1 MRRVAM
7 SSLLFV
13 FIHSIINT
21 IKRFFKKPVNAVLA
35 IFLLG
40 FIGFSFFMPSINP
53 DFAEENAPIWALKAG
68 LFAYMAM
75 VFFAS
80 IVQGFKN
87 GASMFDMCD
96 INLPF
101 TAPIKQQ
108 SVLIYGMI
116 KSLGRAALLCLFLVW
131 QGYLFA
137 LFGIDWRGIIIIIAL
152 FIITTALCQFL
163 QMAIY
168 LLTFGRTK
176 RKIAFGI
183 GIAALYLPLVI
194 KAIYEFTRGAELE
207 IAAERVIN
215 SPYFNYAPI
224 LGWMSGAA
232 ADFAMELSF
241 LPGVS
246 GNIAEG
252 LILTALLII
261 AFAGCTVYILRS
273 KADFYEDA
281 IVAGETRFALQR
293 DIAEGNAQS
302 IFAQA
307 NGKKNKPPKKLTKT
321 GVNGFGASAIFY
333 KQMRET
339 FREKFFGLWGVG
351 TLTQIGMVVGFTIA
365 LKSDED
371 PISPVAGLMLI
382 TVMMMFCQIFILS
395 TGAGMREL
403 YSHYIFIIPEN
414 PLKKLIWANVITLF
428 KCSVEA
434 VIIFTAAGII
444 YGASPLLTFTCAVAF
459 ICYVFY
465 LIGLTYAFERIEIVS
480 KALVLGLYFLS
491 IMLVLAPGIIIGVA
505 VGALAG
511 MPVGVLVFAAYEIL
525 AGIGGFALAQ
535 GILHNMDMPQIT
547 AAGVSVKKE

>member
-1 MRRVAM
+1 MN
-7 SSLLFV
+7 SLLFV
-13 FIHSIINT
+13 FTHSLINT

-40 FIGFSFFMPSINP
+40 FIGFSFFMPSFDP
-53 DFAEENAPIWALKAG
+53 EFAEDTAPIWALKAG

-75 VFFAS
+75 VFAAS
-80 IVQGFKN
+80 IAQGFKN

-116 KSLGRAALLCLFLVW
+116 KSLGRAALLCLFLIW

-152 FIITTALCQFL
+152 FILTTALCQFL

-168 LLTFGRTK
+168 LLTFGRKK
-176 RKIAFGI
+176 RKTLFGI
-183 GIAALYLPLVI
+183 GIAVLFLPLLV
-194 KAIYEFTRGAELE
+194 KVIYEFTRGTDLQT
-207 IAAERVIN
+207 AAERVIN
-215 SPYFNYAPI
+215 SPFFNYTPV
-224 LGWMSGAA
+224 LGFMSGAA

-252 LILTALLII
+252 LILSALLII
-261 AFAGCTVYILRS
+261 TFAGTAVYILRS

-293 DIAEGNAQS
+293 DIAEGNANS
-302 IFAQA
+302 IFAQT

-321 GVNGFGASAIFY
+321 GIDGFGASTIFY

-351 TLTQIGMVVGFTIA
+351 TLTQIGMVVGFSIA
-365 LKSDED
+365 LIGDEE
-371 PISPVAGLMLI
+371 PISPVGGLVLI
-382 TVMMMFCQIFILS
+382 TVMMMLCQIFILS
-395 TGAGMREL
+395 MGSGMREL
-403 YSHYIFIIPEN
+403 YSHYIYMIPEN
-414 PLKKLIWANVITLF
+414 PLKKLIWANIITLF
-428 KCSVEA
+428 KCAVEA

-444 YGASPLLTFTCAVAF
+444 YGASSLLTLTCAVAY

-465 LIGLTYAFERIEIVS
+465 LIGLTYAFERIEIAS
-480 KALVLGLYFLS
+480 KAFTLGLYFLS
-491 IMLVLAPGIIIGVA
+491 IAIVLAPGIIIA
-505 VGALAG
+505 VLIGAITS
-511 MPVGVLVFAAYEIL
+511 MPIGVLVFAAYEIL

-547 AAGVSVKKE
+547 AAGVSVKKD

>member
-1 MRRVAM
+1 M

-13 FIHSIINT
+13 YIHSLINT
-21 IKRFFKKPVNAVLA
+21 IKRFFKKPVNTVLA

-40 FIGFSFFMPSINP
+40 FIGFSFFMPSLDP
-53 DFAEENAPIWALKAG
+53 ELSEETAPIWMLKAG
-68 LFAYMAM
+68 LFVYMAM

-80 IVQGFKN
+80 IAQGFKN

-116 KSLGRAALLCLFLVW
+116 KSLGRAALLCLFLIW

-163 QMAIY
+163 QMVIY
-168 LLTFGRTK
+168 LLTFGRKK

-183 GIAALYLPLVI
+183 GIAMLFLPLVI
-194 KAIYEFTRGAELE
+194 KAIYEFTRGANLK

-215 SPYFNYAPI
+215 SPYFNYAPV

-232 ADFAMELSF
+232 ADFSMELSF
-241 LPGVS
+241 LPDVS
-246 GNIAEG
+246 GNIPEG
-252 LILTALLII
+252 LILSALLLI
-261 AFAGCTVYILRS
+261 AFAGSTVYIIRS

-281 IVAGETRFALQR
+281 IIAGETRFAMQR

-321 GVNGFGASAIFY
+321 GVDGIGASAIFY

-351 TLTQIGMVVGFTIA
+351 TLTQIGMIVGLSIA
-365 LKSDED
+365 ITTDED
-371 PISPVAGLMLI
+371 PISPVGGMFLI
-382 TVMMMFCQIFILS
+382 TVMMMMCQIFILS
-395 TGAGMREL
+395 TGGGMREL
-403 YSHYIFIIPEN
+403 YSHYIYMIPEN
-414 PLKKLIWANVITLF
+414 PLKKLIWANIGTIV
-428 KCSVEA
+428 KCAAEA
-434 VIIFTAAGII
+434 AIIFTAAGVI
-444 YGASPLLTFTCAVAF
+444 YAAPPLLTLTCAVAY

-465 LIGLTYAFERIEIVS
+465 LIGLTYAFERIEIAS
-480 KALVLGLYFLS
+480 KAFTLGLYFLS
-491 IMLVLAPGIIIGVA
+491 IALVLSPGLIAAII

-511 MPVGVLVFAAYEIL
+511 FPVGVLIFAAWEIL

-535 GILHNMDMPQIT
+535 GVLHNMDIPQIT
-547 AAGVSVKKE
+547 GAGVSVKKD

>member
-1 MRRVAM
+1 MN
-7 SSLLFV
+7 SLLFV
-13 FIHSIINT
+13 FIHSVINT

-40 FIGFSFFMPSINP
+40 FIGFSFFMPSFDP
-53 DFAEENAPIWALKAG
+53 EFTEDTAPIWGLKAG
-68 LFAYMAM
+68 LFVYMAM
-75 VFFAS
+75 VFVAS
-80 IVQGFKN
+80 IAQGFKN

-116 KSLGRAALLCLFLVW
+116 KSLGRAALLCLFLIW

-137 LFGIDWRGIIIIIAL
+137 LFGIDWRGIIIIITL
-152 FIITTALCQFL
+152 FVITTALCQFL

-168 LLTFGRTK
+168 LLTFGRKK
-176 RKIAFGI
+176 RKIIFGI
-183 GIAALYLPLVI
+183 GIALLYIPLAA
-194 KAIYEFTRGAELE
+194 KAIYEFTRGAELQT
-207 IAAERVIN
+207 AAERVIN
-215 SPYFNYAPI
+215 SPYFNYAPV

-232 ADFAMELSF
+232 ADFGAELSF

-246 GNIAEG
+246 GNIPEA
-252 LILTALLII
+252 LILSALLII
-261 AFAGCTVYILRS
+261 AFAGTAVYILRS

-293 DIAEGNAQS
+293 DIAEGNANN
-302 IFAQA
+302 IFAAQS
-307 NGKKNKPPKKLTKT
+307 GKKNKPPKKLTKT
-321 GVNGFGASAIFY
+321 GVSGFGASTIFY

-351 TLTQIGMVVGFTIA
+351 TLAQIGVVVGFSIGVMN
-365 LKSDED
+365 DEE
-371 PISPVAGLMLI
+371 PISPAGGLLLV
-382 TVMMMFCQIFILS
+382 TVMMMICQIFILS
-395 TGAGMREL
+395 MGAGMREL
-403 YSHYIFIIPEN
+403 YSHYIFMIPEN

-428 KCSVEA
+428 KCAVEA
-434 VIIFTAAGII
+434 VIIFAAAGII
-444 YGASPLLTFTCAVAF
+444 YGGSPLLPITCAVAY

-465 LIGLTYAFERIEIVS
+465 LIGLTYAFERIEIAS
-480 KALVLGLYFLS
+480 KVFTLGLYFLS
-491 IMLVLAPGIIIGVA
+491 IAVVLAPGIIAAVI

-511 MPVGVLVFAAYEIL
+511 LPVGLLVFAAYEIL

-547 AAGVSVKKE
+547 AAGVSVKKD